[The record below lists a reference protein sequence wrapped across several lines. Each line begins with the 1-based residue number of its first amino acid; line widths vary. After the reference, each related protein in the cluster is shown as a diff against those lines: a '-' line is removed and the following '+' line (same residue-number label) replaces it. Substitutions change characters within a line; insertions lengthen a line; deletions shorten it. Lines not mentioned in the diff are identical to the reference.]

1 MLKCKL
7 RYILVGVYFCT
18 LPYTLRLITVINLP
32 FCILIQLYMWE
43 MMLYM
48 IPIHILY
55 EYTAMVNIYFYSIY
69 YFYRTKTRE
78 AVWNDILIVLPFNI
92 FNFCLSTYWCNRGIV
107 RQIISPITTVTFES
121 HLRRKSIS
129 EKFSE

>member
-18 LPYTLRLITVINLP
+18 LSYTLRLITVINSP
-32 FCILIQLYMWE
+32 FLILIQLYMWE

-55 EYTAMVNIYFYSIY
+55 EYTGMVNIYFILFTISIW
-69 YFYRTKTRE
+69 RITRE
-78 AVWNDILIVLPFNI
+78 VISNDILIVLQFNI

-107 RQIISPITTVTFES
+107 RQIISPITSVTFKS
-121 HLRRKSIS
+121 HLRRKSIL

>member
-18 LPYTLRLITVINLP
+18 LSYTLRLITVINLP
-32 FCILIQLYMWE
+32 FLILIQLYMWE

-48 IPIHILY
+48 IPIHIFY
-55 EYTAMVNIYFYSIY
+55 KYTGMVNIYFILFTISIW
-69 YFYRTKTRE
+69 RITRE
-78 AVWNDILIVLPFNI
+78 VISNDILIVLQFNI

-107 RQIISPITTVTFES
+107 RQIISPITSVTFKS